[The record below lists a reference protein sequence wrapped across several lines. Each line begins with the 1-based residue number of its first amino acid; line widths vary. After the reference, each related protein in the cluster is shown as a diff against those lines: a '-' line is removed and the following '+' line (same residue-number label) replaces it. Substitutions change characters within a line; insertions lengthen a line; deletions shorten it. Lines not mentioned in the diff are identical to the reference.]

1 MIQYGAQVYGP
12 RCRQMVYEKSMLLW
26 NKLWYYGKGGT
37 VQKTM
42 EQFTKEKHGRLPK
55 TMKLWLTMEKTK
67 EIYQNNWSFEKI
79 YSFRTSIYYGKNYST
94 LENNYGTI
102 VNYI

>member
-1 MIQYGAQVYGP
+1 
-12 RCRQMVYEKSMLLW
+12 
-26 NKLWYYGKGGT
+26 
-37 VQKTM
+37 
-42 EQFTKEKHGRLPK
+42 
-55 TMKLWLTMEKTK
+55 MEKTK